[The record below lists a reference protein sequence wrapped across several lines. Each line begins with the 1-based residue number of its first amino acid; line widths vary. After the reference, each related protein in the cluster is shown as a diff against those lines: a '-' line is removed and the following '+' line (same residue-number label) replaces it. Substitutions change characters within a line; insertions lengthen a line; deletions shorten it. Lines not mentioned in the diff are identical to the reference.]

1 MFEQPVLEATSS
13 SDFQC
18 MSDNELV
25 NLGDC
30 PEDNDIVDPD
40 IAEVDPDNVQ
50 EVLNLDFTNLIDKI
64 VTNSEEDKA

>member
-1 MFEQPVLEATSS
+1 
-13 SDFQC
+13 

-64 VTNSEEDKA
+64 VTNGEATSTKFYVSRAGPTLYFSA